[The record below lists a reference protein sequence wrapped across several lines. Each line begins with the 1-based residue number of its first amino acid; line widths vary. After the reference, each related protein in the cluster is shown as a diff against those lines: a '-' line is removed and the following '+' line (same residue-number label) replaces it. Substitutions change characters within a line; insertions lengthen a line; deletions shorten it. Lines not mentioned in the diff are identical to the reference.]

1 MKVIG
6 AIPLTKENWYKGNK
20 RLEKVS
26 GTKKKQM
33 EEHFAT
39 VLPIYKKTQ
48 HKIKKTFNISSS
60 TVHNINKRF

>member
-1 MKVIG
+1 MIG
-6 AIPLTKENWYKGNK
+6 ATPLTKENWYKGNK
-20 RLEKVS
+20 RLEKVI

-39 VLPIYKKTQ
+39 VFYKKTQ